1 MATEHPAPA
10 EATQDW
16 SALNR
21 EIFTLEER
29 GDALDAAAARGRK
42 AQALARERRYREAGE
57 ELGRAEQLARGAQ
70 RQDLQARYL
79 LAQGLTL
86 GRSRA
91 LWEAARA
98 ALARAAAL
106 ARTLEDPALE
116 LHALRRELDL
126 SLLGGP
132 PDRAMR
138 QVCWLVGRAEALQR
152 PAEHLEALRVRA
164 LLHAQQGA
172 GAEALVD
179 LDRAV
184 ALAEAGAAPAA
195 PVRLERAL
203 VQAGQG
209 DGQLDDALQALVGV
223 QDPAGPALAR
233 AAAAFAADQREDAL
247 EALLAARAACERA
260 RDRTAGLAVGCV
272 LEAWER
278 RWTTEGLAQV
288 VHTLEARRAR

>member
-1 MATEHPAPA
+1 
-10 EATQDW
+10 
-16 SALNR
+16 
-21 EIFTLEER
+21 
-29 GDALDAAAARGRK
+29 
-42 AQALARERRYREAGE
+42 
-57 ELGRAEQLARGAQ
+57 
-70 RQDLQARYL
+70 
-79 LAQGLTL
+79 
-86 GRSRA
+86 
-91 LWEAARA
+91 
-98 ALARAAAL
+98 
-106 ARTLEDPALE
+106 
-116 LHALRRELDL
+116 
-126 SLLGGP
+126 
-132 PDRAMR
+132 MR